1 MNVALLLSR
10 AARLHA
16 ERPALAVGT
25 RVVASYAEFAA
36 RVARLAGGLAARLR
50 RATASAW

>member
-10 AARLHA
+10 AAHLHA

-25 RVVASYAEFAA
+25 RVVASYAEFAE
-36 RVARLAGGLAARLR
+36 RVARRERDVFRVQIVVPLA
-50 RATASAW
+50 